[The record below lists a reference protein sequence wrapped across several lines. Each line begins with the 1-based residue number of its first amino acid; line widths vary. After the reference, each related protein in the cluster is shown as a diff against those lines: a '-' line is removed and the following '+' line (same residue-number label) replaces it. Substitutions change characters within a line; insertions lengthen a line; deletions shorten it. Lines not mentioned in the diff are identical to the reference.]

1 MLLGGGGDST
11 AAEDSDEELEG
22 INSSEDLID
31 GVWERH
37 ADDDSGKTYV
47 PWQHDKFCCL
57 HSLPRFNA
65 VATDIGTII
74 MSRLKKL
81 AGKDQMQA

>member
-1 MLLGGGGDST
+1 MLLVGGGDST

-47 PWQHDKFCCL
+47 PRCCL